1 MERSRNQLDDFFV
14 IGTDTGVGKSVVSLL
29 LMRHFHD
36 QGLRPFYLKPFQTGC
51 VNPYDA
57 DSDARFVYSHVDAL
71 RGGDPAESVVYCFPE
86 PKAPFFAARN
96 AHKPIDINQ
105 PQAVL
110 SGKRLEYA
118 PVVLE
123 AAGGLMVPITETALM
138 IDIVAAT
145 DARPVLVARAGLGTI
160 NHTLLSL
167 KILKQRGTRTPA
179 IVFVD
184 ASQTPT
190 PDDMVRENIE
200 AVEKFSGIRVSGVIQ
215 KIDDFSNPPEY
226 CRKIVQQLTM
236 PDQG

>member
-1 MERSRNQLDDFFV
+1 MERARNQVDDFFV

-36 QGLRPFYLKPFQTGC
+36 QGFRPFYLKPFQTGC

-71 RGGDPAESVVYCFPE
+71 RGGDPADSVLYCFSE

-96 AHKPIDINQ
+96 AHKPIDISL
-105 PQAVL
+105 PQAFL
-110 SGKRLEYA
+110 AEKRLEYS
-118 PVVLE
+118 PMVIE

-167 KILKQRGTRTPA
+167 KILMQHKIRTPA

-184 ASQTPT
+184 ASQTPA

-200 AVEKFSGIRVSGVIQ
+200 AVEKFSGIRVSGVIYR
-215 KIDDFSNPPEY
+215 IDDFSNPPEY
-226 CRKIVQQLTM
+226 CRQIVQQFTM

>member
-1 MERSRNQLDDFFV
+1 MERSRNQVDDFFV

-29 LMRHFHD
+29 LMRHFYD

-86 PKAPFFAARN
+86 PKAPFFAARS
-96 AHKPIDINQ
+96 AQQYIDISL
-105 PQAVL
+105 PQAVF
-110 SGKRLEYA
+110 SEKRLEYA

-123 AAGGLMVPITETALM
+123 AAGGLMVPITETDLM

-167 KILKQRGTRTPA
+167 KI
-179 IVFVD
+179 D
-184 ASQTPT
+184 A
-190 PDDMVRENIE
+190 
-200 AVEKFSGIRVSGVIQ
+200 A
-215 KIDDFSNPPEY
+215 
-226 CRKIVQQLTM
+226 
-236 PDQG
+236 